1 IPYEIAVYTGNVF
14 GAGTDAK
21 VFITLYGEK
30 GISPEKEL
38 DTKNSND
45 FERDHTD
52 IYLLDFPFEGTLKKI
67 KIRHDNSWFGS
78 GWFLEKVVIKDPRG
92 CMYTFPCHKWLAA
105 NYGDKKVA
113 RFIETRSVCEQDI
126 KKKTK

>member
-1 IPYEIAVYTGNVF
+1 MAGFCPSRIAPLFSGIPYEVAVYTGNVF

-45 FERDHTD
+45 FERD
-52 IYLLDFPFEGTLKKI
+52 
-67 KIRHDNSWFGS
+67 
-78 GWFLEKVVIKDPRG
+78 
-92 CMYTFPCHKWLAA
+92 
-105 NYGDKKVA
+105 
-113 RFIETRSVCEQDI
+113 Q
-126 KKKTK
+126 